1 MFTVGYG
8 NYSPTHT
15 ASKWF
20 VSVMLHFNILFVT
33 IYLSSVAHYYV
44 LLSEWNI
51 RRIERR
57 LLCDKKL
64 IEDQRQVL
72 RKLIDSIE
80 LSLVNPKKIS
90 DVNDSE
96 NLDEEKQRGRERRR
110 LIRILSILPATLIEK
125 ILSKK

>member
-1 MFTVGYG
+1 
-8 NYSPTHT
+8 
-15 ASKWF
+15 
-20 VSVMLHFNILFVT
+20 
-33 IYLSSVAHYYV
+33 
-44 LLSEWNI
+44 
-51 RRIERR
+51 
-57 LLCDKKL
+57 
-64 IEDQRQVL
+64 VL